1 MNFTKDMSIIDALNA
16 HPGSREVFMKHG
28 LGCLG
33 CMGATMESIENG
45 AKMHGIDPKRI
56 VDELNGLEEEKQLQ

>member
-16 HPGSREVFMKHG
+16 HPGSREIFMKLG

-45 AKMHGIDPKRI
+45 AKMHGIDPERI
-56 VDELNGLEEEKQLQ
+56 VDELNGLEEEKRLQ